1 MKILRDTPKAD
12 ILSGTLWKQIPQ
24 FALPV
29 ALTAILEQFFNATD
43 IAILGNF
50 ADANRIAAVAAV
62 GANAP
67 LIALSVNLFVG
78 MALGAN
84 VVIAH
89 AIGAGKTDDVSRAVH
104 TALLWALL
112 CGVPATLLGEA
123 FAAPALRLLDVP
135 EEIFP
140 LALLYLRLYWLGLPA
155 LILYNFAAAIFR
167 SVGETRTPLSVLIVS
182 AALNVLLDLLLVKG
196 FSLSVDGVAIGTVIA
211 HTLSAIVLCF
221 LLCQS
226 PKSIRLAPRRMRI
239 DPVILRRILSVGI
252 PTGLATAVF
261 SVSNIIIQD
270 AINSLGPV
278 VMAASAIAFNIEIIT
293 YNVLNSFSQAC
304 MTFVGQNFGAGNFRR
319 CREIL
324 RLCLTEGLLFL
335 FIAGSTI
342 LFLGKPWIALFTDDS
357 AIIEIGYIRLLLVF
371 LSHIFTLL
379 YEVMSA
385 YLRGFGI
392 ALVPAILTMLGVCG
406 VRIAWVHWI
415 FPEHHTFQNLVTAF
429 PVSMSVTLVLV
440 LLALL
445 YYRPTK
451 HFRKS
456 T

>member
-1 MKILRDTPKAD
+1 MRDNQKAD

-43 IAILGNF
+43 IAVLGNF
-50 ADANRIAAVAAV
+50 ADGNRIAAVAAV

-89 AIGAGKTDDVSRAVH
+89 AIGAGKEADVSRAVH

-112 CGVPATLLGEA
+112 YGVPAALLGEA
-123 FAAPALRLLDVP
+123 LAAPALRLLGVP

-182 AALNVLLDLLLVKG
+182 AALNVLLDFLLIKG

-211 HTLSAIVLCF
+211 HTFSAVVLCL

-226 PKSIRLAPRRMRI
+226 PKSIRLTPRQMQI
-239 DPVILRRILSVGI
+239 DAAILRRILSIGV

-261 SVSNIIIQD
+261 SVSNIIIQN

-319 CREIL
+319 CREIF
-324 RLCLTEGLLFL
+324 RLCLTEGLIFL
-335 FIAGSTI
+335 FITGGTI
-342 LFLGKPWIALFTDDS
+342 LFLGKPWLSLFTDDS
-357 AIIEIGYIRLLLVF
+357 AVVEIGYVRLMLVF

-392 ALVPAILTMLGVCG
+392 AMAPAILTVLGVCG
-406 VRIAWVHWI
+406 VRIAWVYWI
-415 FPEHHTFQNLVTAF
+415 FPQNHTFQNLVTAF
-429 PVSMSVTLVLV
+429 PVSMSVTLALI
-440 LLALL
+440 LLTLL
-445 YYRPTK
+445 YYHPTK